1 MTTLP
6 VVTGTTL
13 PTTLCTGAGTGNTLA
28 AAPGITLV
36 TGGGNWATLV
46 VGGMLGLKSGVCV
59 LVYIY
64 I

>member
-13 PTTLCTGAGTGNTLA
+13 CTGAGTGTTLA
-28 AAPGITLV
+28 VAPGTTLV
-36 TGGGNWATLV
+36 TGGGNGITLAA
-46 VGGMLGLKSGVCV
+46 GGMLGLKSCDCV
-59 LVYIY
+59 LVSIY